1 MGKGAGSDM
10 KKTLIT
16 LFSSLFLVLLIGLV
30 SGTVSKNTAEK
41 LCREAEY
48 VQECARAGDFAGAY
62 RHCSLADEIWHKRE
76 GLLQMW
82 SVHEDT
88 DAVGLLIAKTR
99 AAIER
104 KSALHT
110 LLLCEEMRMSME
122 HLYHRDA
129 PGWENIF

>member
-1 MGKGAGSDM
+1 MGKGVGSEM
-10 KKTLIT
+10 KKTVIT
-16 LFSSLFLVLLIGLV
+16 LFLSLFLVLLIGLV
-30 SGTVSKNTAEK
+30 SGAVSKNTAEI
-41 LCREAEY
+41 LCREAEL
-48 VQECARAGDFAGAY
+48 VRECAMAGDFAGALS
-62 RHCSLADEIWHKRE
+62 HCSLAEEIWQRRE

-88 DAVGLLIAKTR
+88 DAVGLLISKTR
-99 AAIER
+99 VAAER
-104 KSALHT
+104 RDALHT